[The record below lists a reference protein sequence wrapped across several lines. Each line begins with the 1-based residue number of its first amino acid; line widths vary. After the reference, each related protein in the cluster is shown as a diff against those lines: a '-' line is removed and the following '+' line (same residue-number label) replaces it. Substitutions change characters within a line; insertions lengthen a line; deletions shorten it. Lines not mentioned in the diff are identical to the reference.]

1 MNLIDQL
8 SELLDESTPNTGTYA
23 AYSWAIQALENIEN
37 LNALNFKLTKKQDE
51 METVDLP
58 DDVSPDFRAS
68 FLKALEHIQG
78 IVQRQRLLDE

>member
-8 SELLDESTPNTGTYA
+8 SELRDESEPHSGTHAAYTYA
-23 AYSWAIQALENIEN
+23 IETLESIEN

-58 DDVSPDFRAS
+58 TEAPPDFRS
-68 FLKALEHIQG
+68 SYLKALENIQG